1 MTEVDKQSKPV
12 GEQLIAKVSIN
23 HEDGDSLKFHQQCGR
38 TQQVSGKLAANFNMF
53 LDSRGLKN
61 VPRIKFLPVTFY
73 VYEHY
78 YEPWSVLVEKRL
90 DVNRFRKWNDNKG
103 GVHN

>member
-1 MTEVDKQSKPV
+1 MTEVNKHALPV
-12 GEQLIAKVSIN
+12 GEPLIAKVSIN
-23 HEDGDSLKFHQQCGR
+23 HEEGDSLKFHQQCGR

-61 VPRIKFLPVTFY
+61 VPRMQFLPVTFY
-73 VYEHY
+73 VYEHKD
-78 YEPWSVLVEKRL
+78 ELWSVLVEKRL
-90 DVNRFRKWNDNKG
+90 DVNRFKKWNDNRG